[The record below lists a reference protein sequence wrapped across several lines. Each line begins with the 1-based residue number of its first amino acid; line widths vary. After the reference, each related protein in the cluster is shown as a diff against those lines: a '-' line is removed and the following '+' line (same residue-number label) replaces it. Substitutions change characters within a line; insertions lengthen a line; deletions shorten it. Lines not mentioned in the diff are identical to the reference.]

1 LRSHSG
7 TDLVR
12 AIGTTRL
19 TASVVNATVGAGIF
33 VLPATVAAEI
43 GRSAVLA
50 YLVCG
55 AVMGLVSLCVAAAG
69 SRVDSTGGIYA
80 YVDRAF
86 GRGAGFAGG
95 AIYWVASALSAAAV
109 ASALFGSLSVVMPAI
124 GATGGRTLG
133 LVLLYCFLAWINR
146 RGVGSGAGLV
156 TGLTVAKLLPLF
168 LLVAG
173 GLRLVQ
179 PEAALAQPIPEAND
193 LGRASLILIFAFLG
207 LEIAVVPS
215 GEITDPPRTVP
226 RALFLAL
233 GLTTALYVAV
243 QTVAQ
248 AVLGDSL
255 AIYAEAPLAE
265 AASRLFGD
273 AGRAL
278 VMVGGMVSM
287 LGYVSGDMLSTPR
300 ALFAMAQKRL
310 LPASL
315 AVVHDGYRTPSH
327 AIVVHAAIVCILA
340 ATGTFRQLVILTSAA
355 TLVLYLMAV
364 AAAWKLQRHDLR
376 DSGRPFVLPG
386 GPIIPAVAAACLLWL
401 LAQTSL

>member
-7 TDLVR
+7 TGLVR

-55 AVMGLVSLCVAAAG
+55 AAMGLVALCVAAAG
-69 SRVDSTGGIYA
+69 SRVDTTGGIYA

-86 GRGAGFAGG
+86 GRGVGLASGT
-95 AIYWVASALSAAAV
+95 IYWMASALSAAAV
-109 ASALFGSLSVVMPAI
+109 ASALFGSLSVVMPPI
-124 GATGGRTLG
+124 GAGPGRTLG
-133 LVLLYCFLAWINR
+133 LVLLYCSLAWINR
-146 RGVGSGAGLV
+146 RGVVGGASLV
-156 TGLTVAKLLPLF
+156 TGLTVIKLVPL
-168 LLVAG
+168 LMLVAG
-173 GLRLVQ
+173 GLRFVQ
-179 PEAALAQPIPEAND
+179 PDAVLAQPIPEAGD

-215 GEITDPPRTVP
+215 GEISDPSRTVP

-233 GLTTALYVAV
+233 GLTTALYMAV
-243 QTVAQ
+243 QIVAQ
-248 AVLGDSL
+248 SVLGDSL

-265 AASRLFGD
+265 TAARLFGD

-287 LGYVSGDMLSTPR
+287 VGYVSGDMLGTPR
-300 ALFAMAQKRL
+300 ALFAMAQRRL

-327 AIVVHAAIVCILA
+327 AIVVHAASVCFLA
-340 ATGTFRQLVILTSAA
+340 ATGTFRQLVIFASAA

-364 AAAWKLQRHDLR
+364 AAAWTLQRQGVD
-376 DSGRPFVLPG
+376 DSGRPFVLAG
-386 GPIIPAVAAACLLWL
+386 GPLIPAVAAALLLWL